1 MPVDAPDTFVNQEAA
16 DITAYLETW
25 RVKPT
30 ACRTDQPVIYGER
43 SLKLLTSY
51 EFRNSVQD
59 LFPSA
64 TIPAEYLETT
74 GDIAIGGFPSHYNAV
89 MTGAVADLYYANAE
103 KIADWAIA
111 KGLPFACT
119 DKTTCAEKFINEFAY
134 KAFRRPLVDDTAGN
148 LEISGFK
155 DLFNK
160 APSAQAGLRWA
171 IVATLISPNFTY
183 RSEQG
188 IPAAEARAK
197 GWGKATTG
205 SSAGDYEV
213 VAGGTTVKGAAFTTK
228 STGESLTDGTHNI
241 YTAGNIA
248 QSFTLTDPAFITIR
262 ARANDFKGAWPEMTV
277 SLAGQVLGKVLVD
290 KYEVQS
296 YQYFVAG
303 KTGAQTL
310 TIAFSNQDQGEQPYG
325 RTGFDKD
332 LFIVDATV
340 SAARKKATTAVTQ
353 SAIELAASDAYVL
366 DPFEYAA
373 ALSYMYTGSTPDE
386 TLLAAAKNGDLNS
399 PDKVALQIDR
409 LQASARGQEHVRR
422 FAALWMQTNKLYGQN
437 FIRNDRKFTDKVR
450 DSMAKEVEENFAYIF
465 NNNVPFVEFYTADYT
480 FLDATLA
487 SYYGINRNDGGAGAD
502 KFVKTPTTTRGGALT
517 TGAFMTT
524 FAHPEST
531 SPILRAVYA
540 REIMLCHHIAPPPAL
555 NGERAALTAVVD
567 QLKAGGAL
575 STREYYEKLT
585 NDPLCAVCHASMIN
599 PLGGGMEDFSEI
611 GLPQTQ
617 QLDFGL
623 HRNLIPVDFT
633 GNLICTENLNDG
645 AQISFSGAKA
655 LSKAIGTLSASQA
668 CLIEKAYRFGTGR
681 ALSPNALD
689 QYKSEAALSVA
700 EVNDLSCAAE
710 KLNKVMQ
717 DTKQSPK
724 AMFKALGLLDVIRI
738 RK

>member
-1 MPVDAPDTFVNQEAA
+1 MDDPELFINQEAA

-25 RVKPT
+25 RIKPT
-30 ACRTDQPVIYGER
+30 SCSTDQQVIYGER
-43 SLKLLTSY
+43 GLKLLTSY

-119 DKTTCAEKFINEFAY
+119 DKTTCADKFIAEFAY
-134 KAFRRPLVDDTAGN
+134 KAFRRPLVDDAAGN

-155 DLFNK
+155 DLFAK

-197 GWGKATTG
+197 GWGNTAANPG
-205 SSAGDYEV
+205 AGDYEV
-213 VAGGTTVKGAAFTTK
+213 VAGGLTVKGAAFTNK

-241 YTAGNIA
+241 YTAGNIS

-262 ARANDFKGAWPEMTV
+262 ARANDFKGGWPEMTV
-277 SLAGQVLGKVLVD
+277 SLGGQVLGKVIVD
-290 KYEVQS
+290 KYEVQTF
-296 YQYFVAG
+296 QYFVTG

-310 TIAFSNQDQGEQPYG
+310 TIAYTNQDQSEQPYG
-325 RTGFDKD
+325 RSGFDKD

-340 SAARKKATTAVTQ
+340 SAAKKKALTSTTK
-353 SAIELAASDAYVL
+353 SAIELASTDSYVL
-366 DPFEYAA
+366 DPYEYAA

-386 TLLAAAKNGDLNS
+386 TLLAAAKSGDLNS
-399 PDKVALQIDR
+399 PEKVALQIDR
-409 LQASARGQEHVRR
+409 LQASVRGQQHVRR

-437 FIRNDRKFTDKVR
+437 FIRNSSKFTDKVR

-465 NNNVPFVEFYTADYT
+465 NNNVPFSEFYTADYT

-487 SYYGINRNDGGAGAD
+487 SYYGIARNDGGAGAD

-555 NGERAALTAVVD
+555 NGERAALTAKVD
-567 QLKAGGAL
+567 ELKAAGAL
-575 STREYYEKLT
+575 TTREYYEKLT

-623 HRNLIPVDFT
+623 HRNLIAVDASGT
-633 GNLICTENLNDG
+633 LIGTQNLNDG
-645 AQISFSGAKA
+645 MQIPFTGAKA
-655 LSKAIGTLSASQA
+655 LSKAIGGLSASQA
-668 CLIEKAYRFGTGR
+668 CLIEKAYRFSTGY
-681 ALSPNALD
+681 ALSSNALD

-700 EVNDLSCAAE
+700 QVNDLNCAAE
-710 KLNKVMQ
+710 KLNQVFQ
-717 DTKQSPK
+717 DTQLSPK
-724 AMFKALGLLDVIRI
+724 AMFKAMGTLDLMRI